1 MEQII
6 ERSDLDREFERLY
19 ISLQNKYSGKHGLG
33 FKVDEFIKACK
44 ETNFCYLTNEPFESN
59 SRHYFIDEDVIDG
72 ELLTIGENFHICDY
86 HAALFF
92 KQELEDL
99 KIEKENLEKEKKRL
113 EKIKQADF

>member
-19 ISLQNKYSGKHGLG
+19 ISLQNKYSGKYGLG

-44 ETNFCYLTNEPFESN
+44 ETNFCYLTNEPFESR
-59 SRHYFIDEDVIDG
+59 SRHYFIDEDVVDG
-72 ELLTIGENFHICDY
+72 ELLTIGENFHLCDY